1 LETWD
6 SILFF
11 HADQRV
17 RFQTV
22 NWKLKTVSQG
32 VTLKPKIPRSTSLLL
47 TTVVILC
54 TALITNAQEAPKPT
68 QAVLAGKLIDVRTGN
83 IRQHA
88 YILIAGDRIQSIAD
102 SAPSGLPVTDL
113 SSYTVVPGL
122 IDAHAHT
129 LSDPTSQSIA
139 VGLRTS
145 IPQHTL

>member
-1 LETWD
+1 M
-6 SILFF
+6 
-11 HADQRV
+11 
-17 RFQTV
+17 
-22 NWKLKTVSQG
+22 
-32 VTLKPKIPRSTSLLL
+32 PRSTSLLL

-102 SAPSGLPVTDL
+102 SAPNNIPVTDL

-129 LSDPTSQSIA
+129 PL
-139 VGLRTS
+139 
-145 IPQHTL
+145 